1 MMSTE
6 NMQSASS
13 ERTILSLKKE
23 IENLK
28 SAHKREIDELRH
40 NISRYSE

>member
-6 NMQSASS
+6 NMQNVSS
-13 ERTILSLKKE
+13 EITILSLKKE

-28 SAHKREIDELRH
+28 RAHKRELDELH
-40 NISRYSE
+40 YNISRYS